1 MDLWIIVT
9 DDGDIIDI
17 LKTKEEALDKH
28 KSIISTVGNTWIQE
42 KRFYIKEF
50 KLK

>member
-28 KSIISTVGNTWIQE
+28 KSIINIIENTRVRE
-42 KRFYIKEF
+42 RRFYIKEF